1 MAGAW
6 LNREKQSEKQIYYLY
21 CFILSF
27 YIEPLPY
34 IIFQIPRSDR
44 LLFLTGVCI
53 CSVSSNLAYAY

>member
-34 IIFQIPRSDR
+34 IIFQIPRSEVLR
-44 LLFLTGVCI
+44 
-53 CSVSSNLAYAY
+53 S